1 MAIRIDQAVAIAQES
16 SGMLLLGGNE
26 LYTPDILIQGAD
38 SIDGLVLA
46 VPWSFQATD
55 PFAKDALK
63 SWCCCVSWR

>member
-1 MAIRIDQAVAIAQES
+1 VAIAQES

-46 VPWSFQATD
+46 VPWSFQATES
-55 PFAKDALK
+55 F
-63 SWCCCVSWR
+63 C